1 MSSRVCVTRARKRSR
16 PGAGEASKPGRAL
29 AGPLFEG
36 EVYLADFEFTGP
48 GGPWSIP
55 AADLATVMRYLG
67 FAAPV
72 ITAYA
77 GQYGPAKVTPG
88 LILPRRSVPLVNGS
102 YSDRE
107 LQGWIDELVGAQSLP
122 STAAVLVL
130 NPPGVVNRDAKESG
144 GYGVLGYHGLASVP
158 YGFVNA
164 LGSGFTVGDP
174 ADVYAEAVSHEV
186 AELTVDPRAD
196 DSNPEVCDGCGTN
209 CQGAAAYRAYF
220 DARGAYLGSSTSFPP
235 PFSYDFFVSAIA
247 RPSAAIDCPAPASA
261 CDYPP
266 P

>member
-1 MSSRVCVTRARKRSR
+1 MVVRVCGTRARKRSR
-16 PGAGEASKPGRAL
+16 PGAGEGPQAGRAVTS
-29 AGPLFEG
+29 PLFEG
-36 EVYLADFEFTGP
+36 EVYLADLEFTGP
-48 GGPWSIP
+48 GGPWSVA

-67 FAAPV
+67 FATPV

-77 GQYGPAKVTPG
+77 GQYGPTRVAPG
-88 LILPRRSVPLVNGS
+88 LILPRRTVPVANGT
-102 YSDRE
+102 YSDRD
-107 LQGWIDELVGAQSLP
+107 LQGWIDAMVRAQSLP

-144 GYGVLGYHGLASVP
+144 GFGVLGYHGLASVP

-164 LGSGFTVGDP
+164 LGSGFTVADS
-174 ADVYAEAVSHEV
+174 ADVYAEAVSHEL

-209 CQGAAAYRAYF
+209 CQGAAAYRSYF
-220 DARGAYLGSSTSFPP
+220 DARGAYLGSRTSFPP
-235 PFSYDFFVSAIA
+235 PFAYEFFVSAIA
-247 RPSAAIDCPAPASA
+247 RPGAAADCPAPTSA